1 MNNIRMIKRIKQIN
15 NIKKMKRLKR
25 LKRIQ
30 RYGNY
35 IKVLNKK
42 NPTNMEEPRKL
53 FRNKYHIKKKILGIK
68 GRKLYNEYLLS

>member
-25 LKRIQ
+25 IQ

-35 IKVLNKK
+35 IKILNKK
-42 NPTNMEEPRKL
+42 NPTNMQEPRKL